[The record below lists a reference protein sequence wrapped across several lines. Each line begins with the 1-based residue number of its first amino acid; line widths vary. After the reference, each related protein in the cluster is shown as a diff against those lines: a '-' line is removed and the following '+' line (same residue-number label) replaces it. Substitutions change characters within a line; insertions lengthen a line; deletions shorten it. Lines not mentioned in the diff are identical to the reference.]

1 MRASGNIAS
10 NGASVA
16 VQKSASFLP
25 GTYPADF

>member
-10 NGASVA
+10 NGASVG
-16 VQKSASFLP
+16 VQQSASFLP